1 MTGSLGCVAT
11 SVDLE
16 AIRALS
22 TRVPAIEQDRRYLQ
36 GPRDFRQWVRASTG
50 SPCAVVSSQLG

>member
-22 TRVPAIEQDRRYLQ
+22 TRVPAIEQDRCYLQ
-36 GPRDFRQWVRASTG
+36 GPRDFR
-50 SPCAVVSSQLG
+50 